1 MIAAY
6 GDNGSETEAWGNSL
20 KIPRNDRKKNCAL
33 SICIW
38 PSFSTKKIS
47 KKKKKKKKNS
57 KKILR
62 LLQLEETSPHEYGIN
77 GIY

>member
-47 KKKKKKKKNS
+47 KKKKKKKK
-57 KKILR
+57 K
-62 LLQLEETSPHEYGIN
+62 Q
-77 GIY
+77 